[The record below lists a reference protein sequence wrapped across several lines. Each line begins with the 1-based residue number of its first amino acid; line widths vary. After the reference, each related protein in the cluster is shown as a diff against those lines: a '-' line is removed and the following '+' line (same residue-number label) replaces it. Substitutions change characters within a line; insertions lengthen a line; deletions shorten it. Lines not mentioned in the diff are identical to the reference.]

1 MISHA
6 NHVSEVSCLTQTIRV
21 GLNGFGRIGKAVF
34 RAGVAHPHV
43 EFVAI
48 NSRSDPSIYA
58 HLLKYDSVH
67 GRFPGVV
74 ELKGRHIWVNGKE
87 VKMFQETDP
96 INVPWKQL
104 GVDVVIECTGE
115 FRKRAD
121 IEKHLHAGAKYVVLT
136 APPKGDD
143 TIPLYVY
150 GVNHTKFDKKKDLL
164 VSNASCTTNCLAPI
178 AKVLNDSFGI
188 KKGFMSTVHAYTSSQ
203 SLIDRSDK
211 DLRRARAAGV
221 NIIPTSTGAAK
232 SIGKIIPELTGKL
245 DGAAFRVP
253 VPNGSA
259 LDLVVELNRNV
270 TIEEVNQAIRKAA
283 EGPFKGVIE
292 YADAHLVSSDVL
304 GNSHSAVFDSIATQ
318 LVAGNLVKI
327 LAWYDNEYG
336 YSCRLIDLI
345 CYMFQQ

>member
-1 MISHA
+1 MEKI
-6 NHVSEVSCLTQTIRV
+6 IKV

-34 RAGVAHPHV
+34 RAGVSRPGI

-67 GRFPGVV
+67 GRFPGTV
-74 ELKGRHIWVNGKE
+74 ELKGKHLSVNGYE

-96 INVPWKQL
+96 LNVPWKQL

-143 TIPLYVY
+143 SIPLYVY
-150 GVNHTKFDKKKDLL
+150 GVNHTQFKKEKDLL
-164 VSNASCTTNCLAPI
+164 VSNASCTTNCLAPL
-178 AKVLNDSFGI
+178 AKVLNDAFGI

-211 DLRRARAAGV
+211 DLRRARAAAI

-232 SIGKIIPELTGKL
+232 SIGKVIPELAGKL
-245 DGAAFRVP
+245 DGTAFRVP
-253 VPNGSA
+253 VPNGSMV
-259 LDLVVELNRNV
+259 DLVVELNRNV
-270 TIEEVNQAIRKAA
+270 TVEEVNQAVKKAA
-283 EGPFKGVIE
+283 EGSFKGIIE
-292 YADAHLVSSDVL
+292 YSDAHLVSSDVL
-304 GNSHSAVFDSIATQ
+304 GNPHSCVFDSLCTQ

-327 LAWYDNEYG
+327 LAWYDNEFG

-345 CYMFQQ
+345 QYIYRQ

>member
-1 MISHA
+1 MA
-6 NHVSEVSCLTQTIRV
+6 QPIRV
-21 GLNGFGRIGKAVF
+21 GLNGFGRIGKSVF
-34 RAGVAHPHV
+34 RAGASKPGI

-67 GRFPGVV
+67 GKFPGKV
-74 ELKGRHIWVNGKE
+74 ELTGAHLLVNGRE
-87 VKMFQETDP
+87 VKMYQETDP
-96 INVPWKQL
+96 IKVPWKQL

-143 TIPLYVY
+143 SIPLYVY
-150 GVNHTKFDKKKDLL
+150 GVNHTQFNPKKDLL
-164 VSNASCTTNCLAPI
+164 LSNASCTTNCLAPV

-188 KKGFMSTVHAYTSSQ
+188 KKGFMSTIHAYTSSQ
-203 SLIDRSDK
+203 SLTDRSDK

-221 NIIPTSTGAAK
+221 NVIPTSTGAAK
-232 SIGKIIPELTGKL
+232 SIGKVIPALAGKL
-245 DGAAFRVP
+245 DGTAFRVP
-253 VPNGSA
+253 VPNGSL

-270 TIEEVNQAIRKAA
+270 TIEEVNQAMKKAA
-283 EGPFKGVIE
+283 EGPLQGVLE
-292 YADAHLVSSDVL
+292 YTDAPLVSSDVI
-304 GNSHSAVFDSIATQ
+304 GNSHSSVFDSLSTQ
-318 LVAGNLVKI
+318 LVAGNLVKV

-345 CYMFQQ
+345 LYMFKNQ